1 MPCSQVRNYFED
13 DDEGG
18 DDGAENIGYTAILSV
33 WHQGD
38 NYRKLLLD
46 FRHFLTLIH
55 SVLHFH
61 IACVYI
67 VSLFRCLWHYTQGQL
82 QPIKTTCISSR
93 AFPEPVTSWIKNGE
107 ELDPSSSKRIRQ
119 TDTGNLVIRD
129 VEKSDAGEY
138 FCQVK
143 LY

>member
-18 DDGAENIGYTAILSV
+18 DDGAENLGYTAILSV

-38 NYRKLLLD
+38 NYRKLPLD
-46 FRHFLTLIH
+46 FRHFFTLIH

-67 VSLFRCLWHYTQGQL
+67 VSLMWHYTQGQL
-82 QPIKTTCISSR
+82 QPIKLHVYPPGP
-93 AFPEPVTSWIKNGE
+93 FPNP
-107 ELDPSSSKRIRQ
+107 
-119 TDTGNLVIRD
+119 
-129 VEKSDAGEY
+129 
-138 FCQVK
+138 
-143 LY
+143 

>member
-1 MPCSQVRNYFED
+1 MPGSQVRNYFED

-18 DDGAENIGYTAILSV
+18 DGNDDEGGDDGDENIGYTAILSV

-67 VSLFRCLWHYTQGQL
+67 VSLFHCLWHYT
-82 QPIKTTCISSR
+82 
-93 AFPEPVTSWIKNGE
+93 
-107 ELDPSSSKRIRQ
+107 
-119 TDTGNLVIRD
+119 
-129 VEKSDAGEY
+129 
-138 FCQVK
+138 
-143 LY
+143 